1 MSERWV
7 NDRRASKADPDPDH
21 PSRTFPDEEP
31 GDAPG
36 IRACALPIARFEV
49 SGAKVGEELGA
60 VHGTQLYDPDR
71 GTRTFSFRTPSPNL
85 PWRTRWPGAQAW
97 PSATSPLAATSP
109 AAKPPPP
116 HLPPLLQTHRP
127 SPPPGSRGGRRGA
140 LSRPARTGSRAR
152 PRGSGTGLHSV
163 QPPAL
168 RVRGEEL
175 TTKLRRGQAAKRA
188 DRRLERLVSLQLF
201 APDASVRGARPCA
214 QIHPPT
220 LSMPHTYAGCRYH
233 AWQRTPAHAPAFLQ
247 RLDHCASSSSIS
259 SSGEH
264 STGQI
269 RPELDTTL
277 TTIVRVL
284 ALLTCLKFQV
294 IS

>member
-1 MSERWV
+1 MGRNYTIRTGAREPFPSV
-7 NDRRASKADPDPDH
+7 PLRRTCRGEPAGRARRHGLRPRARSPRP
-21 PSRTFPDEEP
+21 PQRRSR
-31 GDAPG
+31 
-36 IRACALPIARFEV
+36 
-49 SGAKVGEELGA
+49 
-60 VHGTQLYDPDR
+60 
-71 GTRTFSFRTPSPNL
+71 
-85 PWRTRWPGAQAW
+85 
-97 PSATSPLAATSP
+97 
-109 AAKPPPP
+109 
-116 HLPPLLQTHRP
+116 HRP
-127 SPPPGSRGGRRGA
+127 TFRRCSGPTGPRRLPGSPGGRRAA
-140 LSRPARTGSRAR
+140 LPRPARTGSRAR
-152 PRGSGTGLHSV
+152 PRGSGTALHAV

-175 TTKLRRGQAAKRA
+175 TTKLRRAQAAKRA
-188 DRRLERLVSLQLF
+188 DGRLERLVSLQLF

-269 RPELDTTL
+269 RPELGTTL

-284 ALLTCLKFQV
+284 ALLICLKFQV
-294 IS
+294 IR